1 MSGRRA
7 TVILLAAAVAAVAAL
22 ALAALRGPQRPA
34 SVDERVDA
42 VASTLR
48 CPVCQNLSVADSP
61 SGLAGEMRRT
71 IERRLRAGDT
81 AAEIRADFVSAYGE
95 WILQAPEKEG
105 ISLVAW
111 LAPPVTLLGGASLA
125 AVAIRRWRRRRG
137 APRVAADDGLS
148 APDRALL
155 DRAMAE
161 EEVR

>member
-1 MSGRRA
+1 MTGRRA
-7 TVILLAAAVAAVAAL
+7 TVILVAAAMAAVVAL
-22 ALAALRGPQRPA
+22 AIAALRGPQRPA
-34 SVDERVDA
+34 SVDERADA

-71 IERRLRAGDT
+71 IERRLRSGESPAR
-81 AAEIRADFVSAYGE
+81 IRAQFVEAYGE

-111 LAPPVTLLGGASLA
+111 LAPPVALLGGAA
-125 AVAIRRWRRRRG
+125 FATVAIRGWRRRRG
-137 APRVAADDGLS
+137 PPPVPSEEGLS
-148 APDRALL
+148 AHDRALL

-161 EEVR
+161 EEPA

>member
-7 TVILLAAAVAAVAAL
+7 TVILVAAAVAALVAL